1 MINLFDLE
9 KMKTLKVIEMEKKQL
24 EEERQ
29 KLEEEKVRS
38 DIWKLFGIFVYKS
51 SDPYLEMIFK
61 LFEKDEKNIFGNCH
75 NDIIGNKRVWGHG
88 VALSC
93 DKCDTTH
100 CLSAKLHNGLI
111 LKHDSGR
118 MFGFLFVD
126 HDLVFQKTSLFC
138 LVSKLFRERGE
149 SPSLDQHWFR
159 STVMTLGR

>member
-1 MINLFDLE
+1 
-9 KMKTLKVIEMEKKQL
+9 MKTLKVIEMEKKQL

-38 DIWKLFGIFVYKS
+38 DTYWEIIWELFRTDLIHIWKLFGIFVYKS

-93 DKCDTTH
+93 DNCNNRKSNIGLEEL
-100 CLSAKLHNGLI
+100 LSLLLILLGLI
-111 LKHDSGR
+111 LLGPR
-118 MFGFLFVD
+118 
-126 HDLVFQKTSLFC
+126 SL
-138 LVSKLFRERGE
+138 LLA
-149 SPSLDQHWFR
+149 
-159 STVMTLGR
+159 

>member
-1 MINLFDLE
+1 
-9 KMKTLKVIEMEKKQL
+9 MEKKQL

-38 DIWKLFGIFVYKS
+38 DTYWEIIWELFRTDLIHIWKLFGIFVYKS

-93 DKCDTTH
+93 DKCDATH
-100 CLSAKLHNGLI
+100 CLRAKLHNGLI
-111 LKHDSGR
+111 LEYDSGR